1 MDAVRL
7 VGRAA
12 HDAPQEGDLVAALL
26 DRHAV
31 ILDLIVLEVR
41 ELMIV
46 RREERLGVDLLLDVL
61 DDGARDAHAVERARA
76 AANLIEDDKA
86 VLRRVLKDLRD
97 FIHLDHEGAL
107 TADEVVA
114 RADALS
120 TSERRPLA
128 QMPELSASSY
138 LSGKFMSGYEDY
150 ATDQFPLREQFRTLK
165 ALMGLYVFG
174 QKDNNGVYLADGSA
188 AKLEYPLNEGSVAH
202 AADRFRYLYETLMAG
217 TNAKVYLSVI
227 PDKNYFL
234 AEANGYPALDY
245 QALTDALR
253 KQTEFAAYIDLFGT
267 LTADDYYRTDS
278 HWRQE
283 NLLTAADT
291 LAAAMGVALPDNR
304 YTEWTLDR
312 PYYGV
317 YYGYAALPM
326 EPDHLTYLTSDLL
339 DACTVYNYET
349 GKTGPIYDLA
359 KGAGKDPYE
368 LFLSGSVSLLTIE
381 NPNADT
387 DRELVIFRDS
397 FGSSLAPLLVPGY
410 AKVTLADIR
419 YLPSSQM
426 GKYLTFTDQDV
437 LFLYSAPVL
446 NNSET
451 LK

>member
-1 MDAVRL
+1 MDDRTAAEGFCRL
-7 VGRAA
+7 L
-12 HDAPQEGDLVAALL
+12 EGAEHPLLVAYNAQFDLNFLYYLLRPLGLVSVLRKPRFLDALTVYR
-26 DRHAV
+26 DRRDYPHKLCNAIEAYGLTEAENSHRAV
-31 ILDLIVLEVR
+31 DDARATV
-41 ELMIV
+41 
-46 RREERLGVDLLLDVL
+46 LLLEAMAAEK
-61 DDGARDAHAVERARA
+61 DD
-76 AANLIEDDKA
+76 
-86 VLRRVLKDLRD
+86 
-97 FIHLDHEGAL
+97 
-107 TADEVVA
+107 
-114 RADALS
+114 
-120 TSERRPLA
+120 
-128 QMPELSASSY
+128 
-138 LSGKFMSGYEDY
+138 
-150 ATDQFPLREQFRTLK
+150 
-165 ALMGLYVFG
+165 LM
-174 QKDNNGVYLADGSA
+174 
-188 AKLEYPLNEGSVAH
+188 
-202 AADRFRYLYETLMAG
+202 R
-217 TNAKVYLSVI
+217 
-227 PDKNYFL
+227 
-234 AEANGYPALDY
+234 
-245 QALTDALR
+245 
-253 KQTEFAAYIDLFGT
+253 YIDLFGT